1 MSIAEEI
8 DEFLVEDYKRS
19 QRMAEM
25 GETEKVYSYL
35 SGCASKRNDLRLKTI
50 LAK

>member
-19 QRMAEM
+19 QRMADM
-25 GETEKVYSYL
+25 GVTEKVYSHMTW
-35 SGCASKRNDLRLKTI
+35 CASKRNDLRLKTI
-50 LAK
+50 LTK

>member
-19 QRMAEM
+19 QRMTDM
-25 GETEKVYSYL
+25 GEPEKVYSYL
-35 SGCASKRNDLRLKTI
+35 SGCASKGAALRLKTVWS
-50 LAK
+50 